1 MSRSLFTMG
10 FGSATQEYGIV
21 NQGPQLGL
29 NWSDVGNFFKGVST
43 PATPAVPAAPVVAPP
58 ATILGLPQDTV
69 MIGGAIALALGLLV
83 VLVKSRNSA
92 APATAPAT
100 AKKKK

>member
-10 FGSATQEYGIV
+10 FGSATKDYGIV

-29 NWSDVGNFFKGVST
+29 NWNDVGNFFKGVSA
-43 PATPAVPAAPVVAPP
+43 PPGPAVPVAPVVAPP

-69 MIGGAIALALGLLV
+69 LIGGAIALALGLLV
-83 VLVKSRNSA
+83 VLVKSRKAA

-100 AKKKK
+100 PKKKK